1 MTVFRNRKT
10 AEMSGAEN
18 RYLFEFRFVAIRLRI
33 HIAEAIAARGDT
45 PPSKHTLPPVI

>member
-18 RYLFEFRFVAIRLRI
+18 RYLFEFRFVRFGYGYILRKQSPQGG
-33 HIAEAIAARGDT
+33 HS
-45 PPSKHTLPPVI
+45 PSKPTLRPVI